1 MTDAERLAELR
12 QLFLHAPESG
22 AVRLVA
28 LLFALSL
35 AAVVLALVRRRTL
48 RAEYTP
54 IWMAVAFGTLI
65 VALNLDLLRWLTRA
79 LGAWTISATLF
90 MLGEF
95 FLVAICLNYAVR
107 ISQAS
112 GHIRD
117 LAQEVA
123 LLRHRLERLE
133 PNGPQGR
140 GGGAGAPSST
150 R

>member
-12 QLFLHAPESG
+12 ELFLHAPESG
-22 AVRLVA
+22 AVQVVA

-54 IWMAVAFGTLI
+54 IWMAVALGT
-65 VALNLDLLRWLTRA
+65 VVAALNLDLLRWVTRA
-79 LGAWTISATLF
+79 VGAWTVSATLF

-112 GHIRD
+112 VHVRD

-123 LLRHRLERLE
+123 LLRLRLDQLAASRE
-133 PNGPQGR
+133 PAARPD
-140 GGGAGAPSST
+140 
-150 R
+150 